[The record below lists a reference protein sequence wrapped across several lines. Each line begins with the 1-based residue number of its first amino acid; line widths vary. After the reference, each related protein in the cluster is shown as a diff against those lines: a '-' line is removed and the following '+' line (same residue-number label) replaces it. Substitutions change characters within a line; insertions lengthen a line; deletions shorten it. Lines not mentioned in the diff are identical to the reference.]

1 VALAAI
7 RRGVVEHPA
16 EWTSARNDA
25 AFCAHFELSGDS
37 LRRPPRGFDADHPL
51 VGDLKR
57 KDFIAVH
64 HLDPASIHG
73 PGFLDEIT
81 GAFSA
86 AGPFMA
92 FLCRALGTPT

>member
-1 VALAAI
+1 LKKIREALDERPDDW
-7 RRGVVEHPA
+7 RRAVSG
-16 EWTSARNDA
+16 R
-25 AFCAHFELSGDS
+25 AFRSDCRLEGES
-37 LRRPPRGFDADHPL
+37 LKRPPRGFAPEHPL
-51 VGDLKR
+51 VEDLKR
-57 KDFIAVH
+57 KDFIAVR

-73 PGFLDEIT
+73 PGFLDEVT